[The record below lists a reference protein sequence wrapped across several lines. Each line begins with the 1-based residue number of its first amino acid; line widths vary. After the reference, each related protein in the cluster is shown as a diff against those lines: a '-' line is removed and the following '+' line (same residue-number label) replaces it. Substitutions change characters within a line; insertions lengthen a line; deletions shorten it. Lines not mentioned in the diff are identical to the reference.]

1 MRLQGTV
8 LSWKDGV
15 ARVHIAVN
23 PCSACSHRCGAHSSG
38 GGGRYL
44 LVECSTP
51 LEPGRAIVVEAPLPS
66 PAHAVALAYLLPL
79 AGFMAGLFIGNARLT
94 EPRCPSSA
102 PAWPAPRR
110 PMRGSSVD
118 GAQPGARVAGAT
130 EAEPEGAC
138 MAGTGPRSLRRTSDP
153 RTGGWTRT

>member
-38 GGGRYL
+38 GGRYL
-44 LVECSTP
+44 LVESSTP
-51 LEPGRAIVVEAPLPS
+51 LKPGRAIVVEAPLPS
-66 PAHAVALAYLLPL
+66 PARAVALAYLLPL
-79 AGFMAGLFIGNARLT
+79 AGFMAGLFIGNA
-94 EPRCPSSA
+94 A
-102 PAWPAPRR
+102 F
-110 PMRGSSVD
+110 D
-118 GAQPGARVAGAT
+118 GAPLPVLGSGLAGAAAADAGVAWTERSRRARVAGAT

-138 MAGTGPRSLRRTSDP
+138 MAGTAALAPEDL
-153 RTGGWTRT
+153 